1 MNHTPEPWNFGG
13 VCEIYK
19 DNILIADFGY
29 DDVPEKM
36 NLELLQS
43 NAKRA
48 VECVNAMQGK
58 TNPIQW
64 MNEAHEILL
73 KVFEFEHHEMKLGE
87 SKIDFML
94 RFIKQHTV

>member
-1 MNHTPEPWNFGG
+1 MNYTPEPSKVTKEGG
-13 VCEIYK
+13 MIISEV
-19 DNILIADFGY
+19 DW
-29 DDVPEKM
+29 
-36 NLELLQS
+36 
-43 NAKRA
+43 KRA

-73 KVFEFEHHEMKLGE
+73 KVFEFEHPEMKLGE